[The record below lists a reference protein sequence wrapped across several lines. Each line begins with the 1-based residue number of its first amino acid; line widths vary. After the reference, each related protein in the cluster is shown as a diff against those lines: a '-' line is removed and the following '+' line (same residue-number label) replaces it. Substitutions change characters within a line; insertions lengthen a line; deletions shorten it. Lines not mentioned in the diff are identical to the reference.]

1 MNFPNYSDKVFL
13 IVEDDDMSAEFLKDL
28 LEDTG
33 AKVIVVSNATD
44 AIMEAH
50 QNKLLDLVLMDI
62 QLPDMNGWQATRI
75 LKKVKKNLPI
85 IIQSA
90 YAFDTYIEKSKDAGC
105 DFFISKPIEAEL
117 LLSHISKLIDEKKE
131 QEQ

>member
-1 MNFPNYSDKVFL
+1 MNIPNYSDKIFL
-13 IVEDDDMSAEFLKDL
+13 IVEDDDMSATFLKDL

-33 AKVIVVSNATD
+33 AQIIVVSNATD
-44 AIMEAH
+44 AIMEVH
-50 QNKLLDLVLMDI
+50 QNKHLDLVLMDI

-75 LKKVKKNLPI
+75 LKKVKKDLPI

-105 DFFISKPIEAEL
+105 DFFISKPIEADML
-117 LLSHISKLIDEKKE
+117 LDQISKLIDESKILE
-131 QEQ
+131 